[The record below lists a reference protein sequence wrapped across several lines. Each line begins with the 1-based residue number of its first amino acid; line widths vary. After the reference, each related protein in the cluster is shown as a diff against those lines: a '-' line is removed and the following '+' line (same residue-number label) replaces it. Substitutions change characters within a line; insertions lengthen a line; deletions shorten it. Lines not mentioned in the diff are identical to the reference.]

1 MHLVKS
7 EKKEVQTQRS
17 NEMTHDKQITEL
29 IEEIAGLPT
38 LEERMAAKNALL
50 ASLHDHRWQFRDEND
65 SVTKEDEPFGGIEL
79 SPEEIV
85 ERYPHMKERM
95 ADFEEGYDRYVLL
108 EQMPDC
114 QECLK
119 EDASESLLDIE
130 ILEPNPD
137 GTVFLH
143 LQPEH
148 VCEEHA
154 PIVELARNLAAYIRD
169 RAIEEGVRSDLTV
182 EFFHD
187 ELEAGVTTFFGV
199 EISDDDDGV
208 PVMVHDTEEPYPG
221 FFEAW
226 MGRVTVH

>member
-1 MHLVKS
+1 
-7 EKKEVQTQRS
+7 
-17 NEMTHDKQITEL
+17 
-29 IEEIAGLPT
+29 
-38 LEERMAAKNALL
+38 
-50 ASLHDHRWQFRDEND
+50 
-65 SVTKEDEPFGGIEL
+65 
-79 SPEEIV
+79 
-85 ERYPHMKERM
+85 
-95 ADFEEGYDRYVLL
+95 
-108 EQMPDC
+108 
-114 QECLK
+114 
-119 EDASESLLDIE
+119 
-130 ILEPNPD
+130 
-137 GTVFLH
+137 
-143 LQPEH
+143 